1 MNQTVR
7 VIRIFFLTICLAA
20 GWLVSYVIP
29 DWHDYTLRSI
39 FIAGCLGSLV
49 VLMDMLLKGFSLRGM
64 SALTFGLFIGWI
76 AAKLITASP
85 LMDFTADPN
94 DAVVILLEQN
104 IYLIRLAT
112 FVVLMYLGAVLALRG
127 KDEFNLVIPYVRFV
141 PHGVDAPLV
150 VLDTSAL
157 IDGRIVGICESR
169 FMGYGIV
176 IPRFVMEE
184 LSRIADSADSQRQ
197 AKGRKGLESLRHLRE
212 MKHLDLRINESSVGN
227 RDKVEDKLIFLAQSL
242 KARLLTTDFNLAQI
256 AEFHNVEC
264 LNLQTLVKALRSET
278 MVGERIEIKLV
289 KGGKEDDQ
297 AIGFL
302 SDGSMVVVTNGRPY
316 INNLVT
322 VEVKSILPS
331 AGGKMIFAHIANVE

>member
-1 MNQTVR
+1 M
-7 VIRIFFLTICLAA
+7 CLAA

-29 DWHDYTLRSI
+29 DWHDYTLRAM
-39 FIAGCLGSLV
+39 FIGGCLGSLV
-49 VLMDMLLKGFSLRGM
+49 VLLDMLLKGFSLRGM
-64 SALTFGLFIGWI
+64 SALTFGLFIGWV

-85 LMDFTADPN
+85 LMEFTADPN
-94 DAVVILLEQN
+94 DSVVILMEQN
-104 IYLIRLAT
+104 IYLVRLAI

-141 PHGVDAPLV
+141 PHGVDTPLV

-184 LSRIADSADSQRQ
+184 LGRIADAADSQRQ
-197 AKGRKGLESLRHLRE
+197 AKGRKGLESLRRLRE

-256 AEFHNVEC
+256 TEFHNVEC
-264 LNLQTLVKALRSET
+264 LNLQVLVKALRSEI

-331 AGGKMIFAHIANVE
+331 AGGKMIFAQIPNVE